1 MAELQFKPRNPTRT
15 ERIIDALET
24 MGFNRRSMGPA
35 IERLGG
41 LASFIPGASG
51 MTLSPDASLGDQV
64 LAGFEFIP
72 GAAAAKG
79 AGKFV
84 LNEAKPMLHGSMN
97 KNIKELSKQV
107 EGMPNVLNPS
117 RQRGGV
123 YLTDDS
129 ADATMYATKGNE
141 YGQIYTVDV
150 NPKNMYDVENLPF
163 GIATMLKGM
172 VPSKNAR
179 LESIP
184 PSQFQARDIMKFME
198 NPNMMYFPKNFDPQ
212 LSKAL
217 QNKGVGSLIFNMTK
231 GTGVNY
237 PIQRMVVLDDKLMN
251 IRKPIVKMSDKT
263 LKESAARL
271 SPYELD
277 KRLKGLRKYFSDD
290 D

>member
-1 MAELQFKPRNPTRT
+1 MAVVGIKPNRKDRVAL
-15 ERIIDALET
+15 ALE
-24 MGFNRRSMGPA
+24 
-35 IERLGG
+35 EYLGIDPRKSYRTLNKLEG
-41 LASFIPGASG
+41 VASLIPGISG

-97 KNIKELSKQV
+97 KNIKELTKQV
-107 EGMPNVLNPS
+107 KGMSNVLNPS

-129 ADATMYATKGNE
+129 ADATMYATRGND
-141 YGQIYTVDV
+141 YGQVYTVDV
-150 NPKNMYDVENLPF
+150 NPKNMYDAENLPF

-184 PSQFQARDIMKFME
+184 PSQFQARDILNFME

-212 LSKAL
+212 LSRAL

-231 GTGVNY
+231 GTGVDY

-263 LKESAARL
+263 LEESAARL

>member
-1 MAELQFKPRNPTRT
+1 MAVVGIKPNRKDRVAL
-15 ERIIDALET
+15 ALE
-24 MGFNRRSMGPA
+24 
-35 IERLGG
+35 EYLGIDPRKSYRTLNKLEG
-41 LASFIPGASG
+41 VASLIPGISG

-97 KNIKELSKQV
+97 KNIKELTKQV
-107 EGMPNVLNPS
+107 EGMSNVLNPS

-129 ADATMYATKGNE
+129 ADATMYATRGND
-141 YGQIYTVDV
+141 YGQVYTVDV
-150 NPKNMYDVENLPF
+150 NPKNMYDAENLPF

-184 PSQFQARDIMKFME
+184 PSQFQARDILNFME

-212 LSKAL
+212 LSRAL

-231 GTGVNY
+231 GTGVDY

-263 LKESAARL
+263 LEESAARL